1 MTIITSNHDYRQS
14 MKGCFFR
21 FQIGY
26 KGKKWILTPP
36 AQMKDLR
43 HFHQNNLGMVQNDF
57 LEILIQDY
65 FKKYTP
71 NSLQKILLAAF

>member
-14 MKGCFFR
+14 RSSPFFPFSGSKKR
-21 FQIGY
+21 G
-26 KGKKWILTPP
+26 KWILTPP
-36 AQMKDLR
+36 AHKNDLR

>member
-1 MTIITSNHDYRQS
+1 
-14 MKGCFFR
+14 
-21 FQIGY
+21 
-26 KGKKWILTPP
+26 
-36 AQMKDLR
+36 MKDLR

-65 FKKYTP
+65 SKKYTP